1 MSTIPGGSKGN
12 NNTDASFLDVLF
24 ALKDN
29 IMKDLN
35 VADIVT
41 VISVDN
47 DNRKFRCKLL
57 ANPNLQVECTNLQ
70 SLEVKVNDVM
80 LAVFTTSD
88 FRTNLSKVK
97 NDQQLLKI
105 ENQTLHSKNYG
116 VLVGLIYRKETEE
129 N

>member
-80 LAVFTTSD
+80 LAIFTTSD

-97 NDQQLLKI
+97 NDQQLLKV

>member
-1 MSTIPGGSKGN
+1 MSTNPGGNKGN

-35 VADIVT
+35 VAEVVT

-47 DNRKFRCKLL
+47 DNRKFRCTLL
-57 ANPNLQVECTNLQ
+57 ANPNLQIECTNLQ
-70 SLEVKVNDVM
+70 SLEVRVNEIM
-80 LAVFTTSD
+80 LAIFTTSD
-88 FRTNLSKVK
+88 YRTNLSKVK
-97 NDQQLLKI
+97 NNQQILKV
-105 ENQTLHSKNYG
+105 ESQTLHSKNYG
-116 VLVGLIYRKETEE
+116 ILVGLIYRKETEE

>member
-41 VISVDN
+41 VISVDD

>member
-41 VISVDN
+41 VVSVDN

-80 LAVFTTSD
+80 LAIFTTSD

-97 NDQQLLKI
+97 NDQQLLKV